1 MSQAV
6 TSSTKENLDKWEKF
20 FLSGKSQGIK
30 KYIPESREISLK
42 VKKEG
47 TLRKTRR
54 NELIPRYLCEVA
66 LLIYLHST
74 NHQIPVRMDLTP
86 EQFIIDKY

>member
-6 TSSTKENLDKWEKF
+6 TASTGKPGQMGKV
-20 FLSGKSQGIK
+20 FLITGKVRELN
-30 KYIPESREISLK
+30 IPESREISLK